1 MEYELLLPRGLTKEE
16 VNDTY
21 GRYVVTPLERGYGVT
36 IGNALRRVLLSS
48 IEGAAI
54 VAARFDGVLH
64 EFATLP
70 GVYEEITEIILN
82 LKKVR
87 IRFDNPELRSA
98 TLRIFAEGVREVKAG
113 DIQTPADVTIVNK
126 DVHIASLT
134 TEDAKL
140 IGELF
145 VTRGYGYVPSEDIPK
160 EGFPANTI
168 VMDGIFSPITKVNY
182 TVENVRVKARTD
194 YEKLTLEIWTDG
206 TIHPDKALEKASE
219 ILRNSF
225 EAILNSLAPKEETQ
239 GAEQS
244 IEQISQEEL
253 LGAPI
258 EQLGLPKRTL
268 NTLQE
273 AGIKTVAE
281 LISKTEAEIL
291 SIKNLGE
298 KTLQEIKEKLE
309 KFGLSFATEEEKS

>member
-21 GRYVVTPLERGYGVT
+21 GRYVITPLERGYGVT

-54 VAARFDGVLH
+54 VAVRFDGVLH

-87 IRFDNPELRSA
+87 IKFENPEVRNA
-98 TLRIFAEGVREVKAG
+98 TLRIFAEGMTEVKAG
-113 DIQTPADVTIVNK
+113 DIQTPAEVTIVNK

-134 TEDAKL
+134 SDEAKL
-140 IGELF
+140 IGELY
-145 VTRGYGYVPSEDIPK
+145 VTRGYGYVPSENIPK

-168 VMDGIFSPITKVNY
+168 VIDGIFSPIKKVNFS
-182 TVENVRVKARTD
+182 VENVRVRARTD

-206 TIHPDKALEKASE
+206 TVHPDAALEKAAE
-219 ILRNSF
+219 ILKNSF
-225 EAILNSLAPKEETQ
+225 GAIHASLTEGTEEK
-239 GAEQS
+239 AEVTELS
-244 IEQISQEEL
+244 REEL
-253 LGAPI
+253 LNQPI
-258 EQLGLPKRTL
+258 EALGLPKRTL
-268 NTLQE
+268 NCLQD
-273 AGIKTVAE
+273 AGIKTIGDLV
-281 LISKTEAEIL
+281 SKTEAEVL
-291 SIKNLGE
+291 DIKNLGE
-298 KTLQEIKEKLE
+298 KSLQEIKERLE
-309 KFGLSFATEEEKS
+309 EMGLSFATEEDKS